1 MLVIVLGR
9 MPRVSRVAAQLVV
22 APTLLAGQRRGGFEM
37 DPEMNG
43 TKLTLKGRDP
53 SHSRPKIRLIDTP
66 GPELAF
72 QALFLPKNLT
82 TQALRTLIHAVKQH
96 LYRPQ
101 LGFHERYLTISRST
115 DIIPDS

>member
-1 MLVIVLGR
+1 
-9 MPRVSRVAAQLVV
+9 MPRVSGFAAQLVV
-22 APTLLAGQRRGGFEM
+22 AKNVLAGRRRGGFEM
-37 DPEMNG
+37 GPEING
-43 TKLTLKGRDP
+43 RKVTLKGGDP
-53 SHSRPKIRLIDTP
+53 SHSRSKIPLIDTP

>member
-1 MLVIVLGR
+1 MLVIVFGR

-22 APTLLAGQRRGGFEM
+22 APNLLAGQRRAGFEM
-37 DPEMNG
+37 GPEMNG

-72 QALFLPKNLT
+72 QALFLPENLT
-82 TQALRTLIHAVKQH
+82 TQALRTLSHAVKQP

-101 LGFHERYLTISRST
+101 LGGRER
-115 DIIPDS
+115 